1 VPADKIVRK
10 PRKPQL
16 PLFEKQSLPPAAQE
30 FAGNGKPKGL
40 RPGLPSP
47 VDRAFGGPMKRYL
60 PLLLAVISF
69 FSARTPTPCA
79 ADEIPKTAWRRPLGQ
94 PLPNPGVRKNKT
106 DIDDGYWQGAPVGGF
121 GAGTFSRTYRGDF
134 ARWHIKSGVHK
145 YAPVYANQFAMFQQ
159 VAGEPAGTAQVL
171 MTDHPKNGELSSW
184 RWDYPVGAGEYAAL
198 FPKSWFDYKWDKF
211 PAHLVLEQFSPVL
224 PDNYKESSYPTA
236 VYRWHAANP
245 TNKVV
250 TVSVLLSWTNMGGWF
265 RNYLRDLQGALNQGN
280 RNRFRTESVAPTETM
295 KGIVFE
301 RNRAEGVGNEW
312 DGEFS
317 IAALESPGVEVTYQ
331 AEFLADGDGKAVWAP
346 FSKDGKLAD
355 STTSWVSASEKLG
368 GAIAV
373 RFTLQPGE
381 EKIVPMV
388 IAWDFPVVEFGQG
401 RKWNRRYTDFYGTN
415 GSNSW
420 AIARDGLLHAA
431 EWSAAVDAWQKPYID
446 DESKPAWYRG
456 MLFNELYVLTDGG
469 TFWGRPVNSD
479 QAAPATFALLEC
491 FDYAYYGTL
500 DVRFYASMP
509 LLKFWPSIDKQVL
522 REFAQTVLRE
532 YPELGLWVWKTQQT
546 ESPVLHKRKKIGA
559 VPHDLGVPEGDPFV
573 SVNEPGW
580 QDTNDWKDLNSKF
593 VLMIYRDYVLTGKK
607 DNAFLHEMWPSMQ
620 AAMTYLR
627 QFDHGGGIPENSGY
641 PDQTYDSWVVRGVSA
656 YCGGLWLA
664 ALRAS
669 EETGRALDEPRAAD
683 EYHNLFQ
690 KAQKTYIDKL
700 WNGEYFR
707 YDMESEYRDSIQ
719 ADQLAGQW
727 YANMTGLGDLVPR
740 EMQVS
745 ALKKI
750 FANNV
755 MKFGKGE
762 MGAANGMSADGSVIR
777 GNEQAQEVWVGTS
790 FGLAALLL
798 SEGLKDE
805 AYHTAWGIHHVVY
818 ESKGYWF
825 RTPEAWDDTG
835 NFRASMYMRPAA
847 VWAMEMTSPASH

>member
-1 VPADKIVRK
+1 MRK
-10 PRKPQL
+10 HL
-16 PLFEKQSLPPAAQE
+16 
-30 FAGNGKPKGL
+30 
-40 RPGLPSP
+40 
-47 VDRAFGGPMKRYL
+47 
-60 PLLLAVISF
+60 LLLAATSSLCALLIP
-69 FSARTPTPCA
+69 RPTLG
-79 ADEIPKTAWRRPLGQ
+79 DEIPKIAWRRPLGQ
-94 PLPNPGVRKNKT
+94 PLENPGVRKNKS

-145 YAPVYANQFAMFQQ
+145 YVSVPANQFAMFQQ
-159 VAGEPAGTAQVL
+159 VAGAPAGTARVL
-171 MTDHPKNGELSSW
+171 MTDHPKNGELASW
-184 RWDYPVGAGEYAAL
+184 QWDYPVGAGEYAAL
-198 FPKSWFDYKWDKF
+198 FPKSWYDYGWDKF
-211 PAHLVLEQFSPVL
+211 PAHVVLEQFSPVL
-224 PDNYKESSYPTA
+224 PDNYKESSFPVA
-236 VYRWHAANP
+236 VYRWHAENP
-245 TNKVV
+245 TNKAV

-265 RNYLRDLQGALNQGN
+265 RTYTHDFQSALSQGN
-280 RNRFRTESVAPTETM
+280 QNHFRQEDVGSAGTM
-295 KGIVFE
+295 KGIVFD
-301 RNRAEGVGNEW
+301 RNRADGVVNEW

-317 IAALESPGVEVTYQ
+317 VAALQSPGVEVFYQ
-331 AEFLADGDGKAVWAP
+331 TEFLADGDGKAVWIP
-346 FSKDGKLAD
+346 FSEDGTLANND
-355 STTSWVSASEKLG
+355 TPWVSAGEKIA

-373 RFTLQPGE
+373 RFRLQPGE
-381 EKIVPMV
+381 KKIIPMV

-401 RKWNRRYTDFYGTN
+401 RKWNRKYTDVYGAN

-431 EWSAAVDAWQKPYID
+431 EWSDAIDDWQRPYIK

-456 MLFNELYVLTDGG
+456 MLFNELYTLTDGG
-469 TFWGRPVNSD
+469 TFWGRQVGSGRN
-479 QAAPATFALLEC
+479 APATFSLLEC

-500 DVRFYASMP
+500 DVRFYASAP
-509 LLKFWPSIDKQVL
+509 LLKFWPAIDKQVL
-522 REFAQTVLRE
+522 REFAITVPRE
-532 YPELGLWVWKTQQT
+532 YPDLGLWVAKTQET
-546 ESPVLHKRKKIGA
+546 GNPVLHKRKKIGA

-593 VLMIYRDYVLTGKK
+593 VLMVYRDYVLTGKTDK
-607 DNAFLHEMWPSMQ
+607 AFLREMWPAVQ
-620 AAMTYLR
+620 AAMTYLK

-641 PDQTYDSWVVRGVSA
+641 PDQTYDSWIVRGVSA

-669 EETGRALDEPRAAD
+669 DETARALGDKHAA
-683 EYHNLFQ
+683 ENYHALFL

-707 YDMESEYRDSIQ
+707 YDAQSEYRDSIQ

-727 YANMTGLGDLVPR
+727 YANMTGLGDLVPKQ
-740 EMQVS
+740 MQVS

-750 FANNV
+750 YENNV

-762 MGAANGMSADGSVIR
+762 MGAANGMAADGSIIR
-777 GNEQAQEVWVGTS
+777 DNEQAQEVWAGTS
-790 FGLAALLL
+790 FALAALLL

-805 AYHTAWGIHHVVY
+805 AYHTAWGVHHVIY
-818 ESKGYWF
+818 ETKGYWF

-847 VWAMEMTSPASH
+847 VWAMEMTNPTFH